1 MNDPITQ
8 IVIMGIVASVLGA
21 IIGWIARGG
30 RARHLVEQ
38 LTDRFQL
45 KLDDTIRQRDRLT
58 TESAKLRTTV
68 ETQQGAIHRHE
79 VAVAKATTE
88 IESAR
93 EKEKSMSK
101 SIFTLR
107 TEREETKNKMMQ
119 FQQALILMKQR
130 SADLENEFIKSGD
143 FYKAELAKSFEKR
156 QAVEVKLDN
165 AKAEY
170 ESFRNQLTSSRSEHE
185 SANKML
191 DSARARLDNLD
202 ELEQQVIDLEA
213 SNAQLRHDAIL
224 EKQEIEILRR
234 DIAELEELKIQNREL
249 AHCLKSMEHSR
260 KQYEDDA
267 MRYRSQADQSEQ
279 NSETLRVRLDEVEKN
294 FQDMESQQRNALSD
308 ARKAAAE
315 QLTAK
320 SSSATTDVDDLK
332 EIVGVGKAFERT
344 LHDLG
349 VFSFRQIANFGMTDI
364 ARVNA
369 ELQEFKGRMEQDDWI
384 GQAKELYFK
393 KYGGTDKH

>member
-8 IVIMGIVASVLGA
+8 IALMAIVASVLGA

-143 FYKAELAKSFEKR
+143 FYKAELTKSFEKR
-156 QAVEVKLDN
+156 KAVEVKLDN

-213 SNAQLRHDAIL
+213 SNAQLHHDAIL

-332 EIVGVGKAFERT
+332 EIVGVGKAFEKT

-393 KYGGTDKH
+393 KYGGTGKH

>member
-8 IVIMGIVASVLGA
+8 IVIMAIVASVLGA

-143 FYKAELAKSFEKR
+143 FYKAELTKSFEKR

>member
-8 IVIMGIVASVLGA
+8 IVLIAIVAAVVGG
-21 IIGWIARGG
+21 IIGWFARGSQ
-30 RARHLVEQ
+30 ARRLAEQ
-38 LTDRFQL
+38 VIDRFQL

-58 TESAKLRTTV
+58 TKSAKLRTTI
-68 ETQQGAIHRHE
+68 ENQQGAIHRHE

-88 IESAR
+88 IEPAR

-119 FQQALILMKQR
+119 FQQALILMRQR

-156 QAVEVKLDN
+156 KAAEVKLDN
-165 AKAEY
+165 AKADY
-170 ESFRNQLTSSRSEHE
+170 ESFRSQLNSSRSEHE
-185 SANKML
+185 SVNKML

-213 SNAQLRHDAIL
+213 SNARLRRDTTL
-224 EKQEIEILRR
+224 EKQETEILRR
-234 DIAELEELKIQNREL
+234 DITEIEELKIQNREL

-267 MRYRSQADQSEQ
+267 MRYRTQADQSEQ
-279 NSETLRVRLDEVEKN
+279 QSETLRVRLDDVEKN

-308 ARKAAAE
+308 ARRAAAA

-320 SSSATTDVDDLK
+320 SSSAKTDVDDLK

-349 VFSFRQIANFGMTDI
+349 VISFRQIANFGMTDI
-364 ARVNA
+364 ARVNS
-369 ELQEFKGRMEQDDWI
+369 ELKEFKGRMEQDDWI
-384 GQAKELYFK
+384 GQAKKLYFK